1 MKSHVMCIPEIKKT
15 TNPRAKRNL
24 NMKLALEFTFK
35 RELKAYF
42 NSIIKKFA
50 KKYKKNGIILSPE
63 EYKPFTQ
70 ALLKKHYFRV
80 ARKFGKEFRVNKTL
94 FNNIETKNDDD
105 NEDIINEVITATL
118 IAKIALMSNQQGIV
132 LDNTTNKVILEAV
145 ERAKVVAF
153 SEGLPMTN
161 EVISALAVQKLKT
174 NFSGRVSTIALTETQ
189 VSAETF
195 KRLESAVISRGGNVS
210 PVEISTGEV
219 EPNSESVKEWNAILD
234 ARVRNPHAVADG
246 QVKNINDPFIVDGE
260 RLMFPGDSSLGASAG
275 NYINCR
281 CSALYSKI

>member
-1 MKSHVMCIPEIKKT
+1 
-15 TNPRAKRNL
+15 
-24 NMKLALEFTFK
+24 
-35 RELKAYF
+35 
-42 NSIIKKFA
+42 
-50 KKYKKNGIILSPE
+50 
-63 EYKPFTQ
+63 
-70 ALLKKHYFRV
+70 
-80 ARKFGKEFRVNKTL
+80 
-94 FNNIETKNDDD
+94 
-105 NEDIINEVITATL
+105 
-118 IAKIALMSNQQGIV
+118 MSNQQGIV

-161 EVISALAVQKLKT
+161 EVISALAVQKLRT

-195 KRLESAVISRGGNVS
+195 KRIESAVISRGGDVS
-210 PVEISTGEV
+210 PIEISTGEI
-219 EPNSESVKEWNAILD
+219 EPNPQSIKEWSAILD

-246 QVKNINDPFIVDGE
+246 QIKNINDPFVVDGE

-281 CSALYSKI
+281 CSALYSRI